1 MMEVCLALRLTD
13 TMTEVLAQRF
23 RLLGEPMRL
32 RILQLLEAGEMPV
45 NDIVTE
51 LGSSQP
57 NISKHLQALSQ
68 GGLISRRRE
77 GLNIFYSIADPMVF
91 KLCELVCNSA
101 TEQTRTRLA
110 EMEVAPPAA
119 AKRSKRG
126 ARA

>member
-1 MMEVCLALRLTD
+1 MAFRLTD
-13 TMTEVLAQRF
+13 TMTEVVAQRF

-45 NDIVTE
+45 NDIVDA
-51 LGSSQP
+51 LKSSQP

-68 GGLISRRRE
+68 GGLIARRRD

-110 EMEVAPPAA
+110 GLEVPPPTGKKAR
-119 AKRSKRG
+119 RSR
-126 ARA
+126 RA